1 MINFP
6 ITEKHTTHVFNYT
19 SNIYM
24 NSIHLIYTLIFKLL
38 CTNYY
43 LKASVVIFKK
53 ILVVFVFYAFMTEE
67 NALNE
72 KKSRQKEILIRQHM
86 AVNVLNIVWSIT
98 WMIVAISTFFPIT
111 ALWLLLFNDICID
124 PSWVFFSFYSV

>member
-1 MINFP
+1 
-6 ITEKHTTHVFNYT
+6 
-19 SNIYM
+19 M

-43 LKASVVIFKK
+43 LKASVVILKK

-86 AVNVLNIVWSIT
+86 AVNVLNIV
-98 WMIVAISTFFPIT
+98 
-111 ALWLLLFNDICID
+111 
-124 PSWVFFSFYSV
+124 

>member
-1 MINFP
+1 MNNFP

-43 LKASVVIFKK
+43 LKAFVVIIKK
-53 ILVVFVFYAFMTEE
+53 
-67 NALNE
+67 NPGG
-72 KKSRQKEILIRQHM
+72 IRF
-86 AVNVLNIVWSIT
+86 L
-98 WMIVAISTFFPIT
+98 
-111 ALWLLLFNDICID
+111 
-124 PSWVFFSFYSV
+124 SFYDRGKCIKWKKVDKKTQ

>member
-1 MINFP
+1 
-6 ITEKHTTHVFNYT
+6 
-19 SNIYM
+19 M

-43 LKASVVIFKK
+43 LNASVVILKK

-72 KKSRQKEILIRQHM
+72 KKKETERD
-86 AVNVLNIVWSIT
+86 VNKT
-98 WMIVAISTFFPIT
+98 T
-111 ALWLLLFNDICID
+111 
-124 PSWVFFSFYSV
+124 YGG